1 MRCALLHCPLSCN
14 LIVCG
19 LGTSTGKDRAGAQA
33 DSYFVP
39 EHERIITIEEAA
51 ELIPTQPNT
60 VTLLSDR
67 DNPPRSTDALLTS
80 ALRMRPDR
88 LIVGEVRGGTGGH

>member
-1 MRCALLHCPLSCN
+1 MRLRTFCIAHKLN
-14 LIVCG
+14 LIVAG
-19 LGTSTGKDRAGAQA
+19 GTSTGKTVLARKLI
-33 DSYFVP
+33 SFVP

-67 DNPPRSTDALLTS
+67 DNPPTLHRCA
-80 ALRMRPDR
+80 AHIRAAHAP
-88 LIVGEVRGGTGGH
+88 